1 MKWFQF
7 QIYSLVQNKCDTWS
21 KSFWI
26 WKSHNITCDGNS
38 SCWLDIDEPDG
49 YECRCD
55 EMFEKDEND
64 ACVSSL
70 KCAKHPCS
78 DENSICELGIHSFP
92 VWFFNF
98 RSGGQIIL
106 SLLGSFNAQ
115 RWLYLSVQWRNRL
128 KTFQMTH
135 FDHVTSFWTKKGFR
149 GDGKNV
155 CYDINECR
163 ERSHNCERRNG
174 ICTNKKGTFACSC
187 DFGYEGD
194 GYHCVDHDECEAGDH
209 LCPGSSLSK
218 TVPKRLTGSGEFWSW
233 LHMKLGRHV

>member
-1 MKWFQF
+1 MRQASMFWWKFYLRARDTFISGFIFQ
-7 QIYSLVQNKCDTWS
+7 L
-21 KSFWI
+21 
-26 WKSHNITCDGNS
+26 
-38 SCWLDIDEPDG
+38 
-49 YECRCD
+49 
-55 EMFEKDEND
+55 
-64 ACVSSL
+64 
-70 KCAKHPCS
+70 
-78 DENSICELGIHSFP
+78 P
-92 VWFFNF
+92 VWWADYFIPVRKLWHTEMAISVLAMKESFENI
-98 RSGGQIIL
+98 SGH
-106 SLLGSFNAQ
+106 
-115 RWLYLSVQWRNRL
+115 
-128 KTFQMTH
+128 MTR

-218 TVPKRLTGSGEFWSW
+218 TVPKRLTGSGEFWSL